1 MDTDDCLCTALR
13 RAALASTA
21 LYDEAL
27 APTGLKVTM
36 YRLLKKAAE
45 GEPPSI
51 SELAQRMGLD
61 RSTLGRNVRVLEREG
76 LVALRP
82 GGADGRE
89 RTVALTA
96 GGRDALAAAV
106 PLWRRA
112 QRDMRA
118 RIGGRDAE
126 LLDLVG
132 AIDPGPS
139 TA

>member
-1 MDTDDCLCTALR
+1 MNTDDCLCTALR

-51 SELAQRMGLD
+51 SELARRMGLD

-76 LVALRP
+76 LVVLRP
-82 GGADGRE
+82 ANADGRE

-96 GGRDALAAAV
+96 GGRSALEAAV

-126 LLDLVG
+126 LFDLVG

-139 TA
+139 NA